1 MWLQMLLRGVNA
13 VGYTSYPDNVVT
25 KFVVEAKKSGIDI
38 FRVFDSLNYLD
49 NLKFGLDA
57 VHAAGGVVEG
67 EPSVSSLHFY
77 QGPQLCLQLAR
88 SRSSLPHDDQLSS
101 LDSAMMTTGEP
112 LLGLQ
117 ARVVCAYAGTICY
130 TGDILNPELGHPKVC
145 TVPSQSPCAAP
156 FRLFRAALSTA

>member
-1 MWLQMLLRGVNA
+1 MLLRGVNA

-67 EPSVSSLHFY
+67 KPLHF
-77 QGPQLCLQLAR
+77 R
-88 SRSSLPHDDQLSS
+88 
-101 LDSAMMTTGEP
+101 
-112 LLGLQ
+112 
-117 ARVVCAYAGTICY
+117 
-130 TGDILNPELGHPKVC
+130 
-145 TVPSQSPCAAP
+145 
-156 FRLFRAALSTA
+156 FRC